1 MRLTVPLPGTFE
13 LEHYFFLN
21 LFLFVLFSSP
31 LKGMIRREDVRQTE
45 KDRVELSKCFRP
57 SDIVLATIISLG
69 DQSNYL
75 LSTAGDS
82 LGFFSFDRFV
92 FNYNS
97 GVILATNKFGYR
109 LEPVSW
115 NEMRCPK
122 TGIKESRKTAR
133 IQEALIV
140 MEK

>member
-1 MRLTVPLPGTFE
+1 VIQVTQKYARCTIHAFDGAAT
-13 LEHYFFLN
+13 
-21 LFLFVLFSSP
+21 SSP

-82 LGFFSFDRFV
+82 LG
-92 FNYNS
+92 
-97 GVILATNKFGYR
+97 VILATNKYGYR
-109 LEPVSW
+109 LEPISW

-122 TGIKESRKTAR
+122 TGVKESRKTAR
-133 IQEALIV
+133 IQESLI
-140 MEK
+140 EKEK